1 MPHSLRQHSLTQRT
15 QVVMVT
21 SEVSWMKRQG
31 LKSVASEVIE
41 VSSRPSAQGHSSKC
55 GPTYENVPV
64 LAVVY
69 SGMYELGWPTQFF

>member
-1 MPHSLRQHSLTQRT
+1 
-15 QVVMVT
+15 
-21 SEVSWMKRQG
+21 MKRQG